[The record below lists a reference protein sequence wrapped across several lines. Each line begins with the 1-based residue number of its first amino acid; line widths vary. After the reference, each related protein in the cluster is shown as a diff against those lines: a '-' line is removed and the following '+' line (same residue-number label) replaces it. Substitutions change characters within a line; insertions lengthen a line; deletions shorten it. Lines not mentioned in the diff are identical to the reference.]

1 MIRSEFSPLPLDSA
15 PRPLDSL
22 NSTTMATSRPSTP
35 SNLVQVH
42 TYRHLAPAYAAAP
55 SQGSGVPPAV
65 SSSSS
70 SSTLNN
76 HNGAAVRPFTP
87 LEVRQ
92 LVLEYLAHEGYV
104 DSAIAFA
111 SEMVA
116 DDTDADAD
124 ASAASGEEEED
135 PSPARTGS
143 NALAAAEEGKFTTDG
158 DAMQEDVE
166 ATTGDET
173 TSRRSGAAAAEMHS
187 GGADSPVINGNGKNV
202 AFLDDGEDQ
211 AASTDGAVKMSALS
225 EEEVQDLRLRKSES
239 SDTLCDHMCISRKL
253 TSFWLYTAI
262 RDAIVTGRIGQAVD
276 LLNAHY
282 PNVLAPPPPPAVPA
296 STTAATAASVSSKS
310 AFARPLAASKSSTA
324 SSCTPQTFFVAP
336 SPNPAP
342 PPPPPHR
349 ASPIPHLRPSASSS
363 LSSSASTGTGA
374 QFGSWASCLAPEIVS
389 LNLQTQ
395 TFIELM
401 RTAHATSAIST
412 PSTPTSSVHG
422 GLAGGGG
429 GDAHSSD
436 AEMSAST
443 SSLGGSA
450 SILNVAIAQSQALRE
465 KVLQLPVGKDRE
477 GWERECIDVCG
488 LLAYKDLATC
498 PVRGY
503 LSQSRRDI
511 LAEMVN
517 SAILRE
523 FFCARARFSS
533 SLYFLPNTHS
543 HTSID
548 VFSRTEH
555 TGRTPLSLLSLAARQ
570 ATAMWDTLREMWHP
584 FPPPEAITTGRD
596 RDSNNGK
603 NKPPRVSC
611 APLRHLFFSLPASE
625 AHDSSA
631 ACCIDSESQRLTI

>member
-1 MIRSEFSPLPLDSA
+1 M
-15 PRPLDSL
+15 
-22 NSTTMATSRPSTP
+22 
-35 SNLVQVH
+35 
-42 TYRHLAPAYAAAP
+42 
-55 SQGSGVPPAV
+55 
-65 SSSSS
+65 
-70 SSTLNN
+70 
-76 HNGAAVRPFTP
+76 
-87 LEVRQ
+87 
-92 LVLEYLAHEGYV
+92 LEYLAHEGYV

-111 SEMVA
+111 SEMVT

-135 PSPARTGS
+135 QSPGRTGS

-166 ATTGDET
+166 ATTDDDT

-202 AFLDDGEDQ
+202 AFLDDGEEQ
-211 AASTDGAVKMSALS
+211 VASTNGAVKTSALS

-239 SDTLCDHMCISRKL
+239 SDALCDHMCISRKL

-276 LLNAHY
+276 LLTAHY

-342 PPPPPHR
+342 PPPLHR
-349 ASPIPHLRPSASSS
+349 ASPLPHLRPSSSS
-363 LSSSASTGTGA
+363 LSSPASTVTGA
-374 QFGSWASCLAPEIVS
+374 QFGSWASSLAPEIVS

-401 RTAHATSAIST
+401 RTAHATPAIST

-422 GLAGGGG
+422 GLASGGGG

-533 SLYFLPNTHS
+533 SLCFLPNTHS
-543 HTSID
+543 HIHIHRCLLAHRTHRPDATFAPLARGTTGDRHVGHAPRD
-548 VFSRTEH
+548 VAPVPAAGSDHDGTGSGQQQWQEQASEGQLRSAPSPFFFPSRKRH
-555 TGRTPLSLLSLAARQ
+555 ARQ
-570 ATAMWDTLREMWHP
+570 QL
-584 FPPPEAITTGRD
+584 PPA
-596 RDSNNGK
+596 
-603 NKPPRVSC
+603 VSI
-611 APLRHLFFSLPASE
+611 AKVSG
-625 AHDSSA
+625 
-631 ACCIDSESQRLTI
+631 

>member
-1 MIRSEFSPLPLDSA
+1 
-15 PRPLDSL
+15 
-22 NSTTMATSRPSTP
+22 
-35 SNLVQVH
+35 
-42 TYRHLAPAYAAAP
+42 
-55 SQGSGVPPAV
+55 
-65 SSSSS
+65 
-70 SSTLNN
+70 
-76 HNGAAVRPFTP
+76 
-87 LEVRQ
+87 
-92 LVLEYLAHEGYV
+92 
-104 DSAIAFA
+104 
-111 SEMVA
+111 
-116 DDTDADAD
+116 
-124 ASAASGEEEED
+124 
-135 PSPARTGS
+135 
-143 NALAAAEEGKFTTDG
+143 
-158 DAMQEDVE
+158 MQ
-166 ATTGDET
+166 
-173 TSRRSGAAAAEMHS
+173 
-187 GGADSPVINGNGKNV
+187 K
-202 AFLDDGEDQ
+202 
-211 AASTDGAVKMSALS
+211 
-225 EEEVQDLRLRKSES
+225 
-239 SDTLCDHMCISRKL
+239 
-253 TSFWLYTAI
+253 AI

-282 PNVLAPPPPPAVPA
+282 PNVLAPPPPPLPA
-296 STTAATAASVSSKS
+296 STAVAASTASVSSKS
-310 AFARPLAASKSSTA
+310 AFARPLAASKSSTP

-336 SPNPAP
+336 SPTPA
-342 PPPPPHR
+342 PPPHR
-349 ASPIPHLRPSASSS
+349 ASPVPHLRPSSFSPS
-363 LSSSASTGTGA
+363 HSTSAVTGA
-374 QFGSWASCLAPEIVS
+374 QFGSWASSLAPEIIS

-422 GLAGGGG
+422 GLTGGAGGG

-517 SAILRE
+517 SAILRKSSSS
-523 FFCARARFSS
+523 ARANLIGGTCCERNTKFE
-533 SLYFLPNTHS
+533 LTPMHAFPPPLP
-543 HTSID
+543 D
-548 VFSRTEH
+548 TEH

-570 ATAMWDTLREMWHP
+570 ATAIWDTLREMWHP

-603 NKPPRVSC
+603 NKPPRVSRGSS
-611 APLRHLFFSLPASE
+611 PSLSKRATR
-625 AHDSSA
+625 ATVV
-631 ACCIDSESQRLTI
+631 RLATWLAKVSG